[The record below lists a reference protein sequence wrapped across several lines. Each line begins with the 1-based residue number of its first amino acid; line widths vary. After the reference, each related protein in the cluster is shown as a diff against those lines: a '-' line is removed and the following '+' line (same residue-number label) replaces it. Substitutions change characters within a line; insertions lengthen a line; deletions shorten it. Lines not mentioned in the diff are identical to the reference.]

1 MKKRNLIIFVVLGA
15 VIIMGG
21 LAACKPGFHHR
32 GFDRF
37 DVAAMTGRVAW
48 MLDLTADQKVELE
61 RLAGEVAE
69 QAKIM
74 REERDA
80 CRQEVADLV
89 RQDTIQPEVVD
100 AMVAEK
106 IAKMQ
111 TMADFVTV
119 RLMEFHKILTPEQ
132 REKIAGQ
139 IENFTP
145 GGFRFA
151 MR

>member
-1 MKKRNLIIFVVLGA
+1 
-15 VIIMGG
+15 
-21 LAACKPGFHHR
+21 
-32 GFDRF
+32 
-37 DVAAMTGRVAW
+37 
-48 MLDLTADQKVELE
+48 LE

-89 RQDTIQPEVVD
+89 RQDTIQPEVVN

-106 IAKMQ
+106 IAKIQ
-111 TMADFVTV
+111 IMADFVTL
-119 RLMEFHKILTPEQ
+119 RLTAFHKTLTPEQ
-132 REKIAGQ
+132 REKVAGL